1 VVVVVVIVDVGTTIV
16 WLLLLVGVNSSLRQE
31 NNATLKLR
39 IKIIFFMM
47 IVLIIN
53 KNLYTKISKI
63 NLESLYHNPVY
74 SLFHGDLQFDNI
86 VYNEELDKYTYIDWR
101 ESFGGSTKGGDVY
114 YDLAKLYGGCIIPY
128 NLMKEE
134 SWVKLYEGS
143 SVINYSYSVP
153 VNLTKFKNEYEK
165 WIVENGFDLNRVKLI
180 TGLIFLNMSPLHDEK
195 FAKMLWF
202 KSIEILSAFNK

>member
-1 VVVVVVIVDVGTTIV
+1 
-16 WLLLLVGVNSSLRQE
+16 
-31 NNATLKLR
+31 
-39 IKIIFFMM
+39 
-47 IVLIIN
+47 
-53 KNLYTKISKI
+53 
-63 NLESLYHNPVY
+63 
-74 SLFHGDLQFDNI
+74 
-86 VYNEELDKYTYIDWR
+86 
-101 ESFGGSTKGGDVY
+101 
-114 YDLAKLYGGCIIPY
+114 
-128 NLMKEE
+128 MKEE